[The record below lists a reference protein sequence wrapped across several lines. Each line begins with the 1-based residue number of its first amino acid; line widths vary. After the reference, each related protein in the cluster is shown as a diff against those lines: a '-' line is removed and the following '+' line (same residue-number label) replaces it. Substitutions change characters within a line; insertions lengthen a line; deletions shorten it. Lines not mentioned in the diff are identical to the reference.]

1 MASETDAFLVSATL
15 HHFGMTNM
23 KDTPKKNLMPSG
35 MQKANNV
42 EKRMWLHNQI
52 SEIFD
57 TYVSGTLSGVTKA
70 KKSVEALSVQDTHP
84 CRASGCSRTF
94 KYSKCRV
101 NHENEKHGLHIMDDI
116 SGQDSESKE
125 TTDDHIFNYGCIHIS
140 LGLMLQNAEDSV
152 KEGDGERLLRA
163 WKFFTYIFRLK
174 GHNKYALAGLR
185 LIASVEGLLTPR
197 QAHRLTWN
205 RFAGTKKGKGKR
217 ISRDLRVEQ
226 LNKISKEEIR
236 ALGFPNINDES
247 VQNATRATAAIEEMV
262 TNSKA
267 DLEIEARSG
276 HHCNKEALKAFSII
290 FDQVHNKAKV
300 FSFEPGRHYHA
311 FPDLSCEIYH
321 DLSPQQLYKWI
332 QMHRNRWHKQHRHLY
347 SN

>member
-1 MASETDAFLVSATL
+1 
-15 HHFGMTNM
+15 
-23 KDTPKKNLMPSG
+23 
-35 MQKANNV
+35 
-42 EKRMWLHNQI
+42 
-52 SEIFD
+52 
-57 TYVSGTLSGVTKA
+57 
-70 KKSVEALSVQDTHP
+70 
-84 CRASGCSRTF
+84 
-94 KYSKCRV
+94 
-101 NHENEKHGLHIMDDI
+101 MDDI

-125 TTDDHIFNYGCIHIS
+125 TTDDHIFNYGCIYIS
-140 LGLMLQNAEDSV
+140 LCLMLRNAEDSV
-152 KEGDGERLLRA
+152 KEGHDERLLRA

-174 GHNKYALAGLR
+174 GHNKYAFAGLR

-205 RFAGTKKGKGKR
+205 RFAGTKNGKGKR

-226 LNKISKEEIR
+226 PNKISKEEIR

-276 HHCNKEALKAFSII
+276 HDCNKEALKAFSII
-290 FDQVHNKAKV
+290 FDQVYNKAKA

-311 FPDLSCEIYH
+311 GADPDRCQRCECIG
-321 DLSPQQLYKWI
+321 Q
-332 QMHRNRWHKQHRHLY
+332 N
-347 SN
+347 